1 MWGSNSLQSRNF
13 WERLQQEQS
22 SCLPPNYTQLLTSH
36 RYIKP
41 LFLVLGRGLAQ
52 FKRYLNIIKCVLE
65 CTLDLHIYPFSRT
78 KGGKIFREYLIYC
91 FWVRLSGRKSH
102 QLLTKL
108 QFSPINMTDKLFE
121 KLSNQSNSNLT
132 WPGAFKQPFLLIMA
146 KTSKIKFWISV
157 SIVKYPTKW

>member
-1 MWGSNSLQSRNF
+1 MMAGSSAQ
-13 WERLQQEQS
+13 
-22 SCLPPNYTQLLTSH
+22 CLVPLH

-52 FKRYLNIIKCVLE
+52 FKRYLNIIKSVLKYPS
-65 CTLDLHIYPFSRT
+65 DLHIYPFSRT
-78 KGGKIFREYLIYC
+78 TSGKIFREYLIYC

-121 KLSNQSNSNLT
+121 KLSNQFYSNFSC
-132 WPGAFKQPFLLIMA
+132 PRAFKQLFLLIMA
-146 KTSKIKFWISV
+146 KTSKI
-157 SIVKYPTKW
+157 

>member
-1 MWGSNSLQSRNF
+1 MVFLLNPGRRMHWELLQSWR
-13 WERLQQEQS
+13 QS
-22 SCLPPNYTQLLTSH
+22 PVCCCKIRYFGKRWKKGNSVENRIHVH

-65 CTLDLHIYPFSRT
+65 CPLDLHIYPFSRT

-102 QLLTKL
+102 QLPTKL

-121 KLSNQSNSNLT
+121 KLSNQLYSNFS
-132 WPGAFKQPFLLIMA
+132 WPGAFKQLFLLIMA
-146 KTSKIKFWISV
+146 KTSKI
-157 SIVKYPTKW
+157 

>member
-1 MWGSNSLQSRNF
+1 MPGCFVHLCTVKTVIWQICSNRSGKK
-13 WERLQQEQS
+13 
-22 SCLPPNYTQLLTSH
+22 CPKVPGH

-52 FKRYLNIIKCVLE
+52 FKRYLNIIKSVLKYPS
-65 CTLDLHIYPFSRT
+65 DLHIYPFSRT
-78 KGGKIFREYLIYC
+78 TSGKIFREYLIYC

-132 WPGAFKQPFLLIMA
+132 
-146 KTSKIKFWISV
+146 
-157 SIVKYPTKW
+157 

>member
-1 MWGSNSLQSRNF
+1 MSNFFPCDTSQAAEGKQFPALNAHICWSFSTNGSVLPLLQ
-13 WERLQQEQS
+13 
-22 SCLPPNYTQLLTSH
+22 H

-52 FKRYLNIIKCVLE
+52 FKRYLNIIKCMLE
-65 CTLDLHIYPFSRT
+65 CPLDLHIYPFSRT

-102 QLLTKL
+102 QLPTKL

-132 WPGAFKQPFLLIMA
+132 
-146 KTSKIKFWISV
+146 
-157 SIVKYPTKW
+157 

>member
-1 MWGSNSLQSRNF
+1 MMAGSSAQ
-13 WERLQQEQS
+13 
-22 SCLPPNYTQLLTSH
+22 CLVPLH

-52 FKRYLNIIKCVLE
+52 FKRYLNIIKSVLKYPS
-65 CTLDLHIYPFSRT
+65 DLHIYPFSRT
-78 KGGKIFREYLIYC
+78 TSGKIFREYLIYC

-102 QLLTKL
+102 QLPTKL

-132 WPGAFKQPFLLIMA
+132 
-146 KTSKIKFWISV
+146 
-157 SIVKYPTKW
+157 

>member
-1 MWGSNSLQSRNF
+1 MDKNYFYYLHACFCVSSLNSLFGNLNEVNLKRKIMEQYKREITKQINKLNEIQSVPR
-13 WERLQQEQS
+13 
-22 SCLPPNYTQLLTSH
+22 H

-65 CTLDLHIYPFSRT
+65 CPLDLHIYPFSRT

-102 QLLTKL
+102 QLPTKL
-108 QFSPINMTDKLFE
+108 KFSPINMTDKLFE
-121 KLSNQSNSNLT
+121 KLSNQFYSNFS
-132 WPGAFKQPFLLIMA
+132 
-146 KTSKIKFWISV
+146 
-157 SIVKYPTKW
+157 